1 MKFGFLFAVLYFV
14 FMFYFDAFNY
24 FIIFYYL
31 LEVCKHFEE
40 SVFQDSTRVI
50 GESFQPAITA
60 PQQGFIGHG
69 TTFAQG

>member
-1 MKFGFLFAVLYFV
+1 
-14 FMFYFDAFNY
+14 MFYLDAFIVFEFY
-24 FIIFYYL
+24 DFIIFYYL

-40 SVFQDSTRVI
+40 SVLQDSTRVI